1 VDKIYRGSAV
11 MFLLELAF
19 AAAMSELAEN
29 RPAASA

>member
-1 VDKIYRGSAV
+1 VDKIYHGSAV

-19 AAAMSELAEN
+19 AAALSELAEN